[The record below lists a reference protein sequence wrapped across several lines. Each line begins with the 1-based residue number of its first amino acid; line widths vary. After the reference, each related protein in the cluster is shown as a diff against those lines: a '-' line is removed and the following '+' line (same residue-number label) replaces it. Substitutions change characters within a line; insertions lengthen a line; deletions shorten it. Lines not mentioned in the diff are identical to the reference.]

1 MKKYVILALMVI
13 YSTVRVNA
21 QEGEAQIY
29 LGANGGIT
37 TTNNTQ
43 FVVGLDGELLIP
55 VESNFKVGAATGL
68 IFATD
73 NNGIVLPLALA
84 GRLKA
89 DSKFGLGL
97 DFGYGIPINRSR
109 GSLYFRPM
117 LDYQLSGK
125 SKLRFS
131 YSGLNNIGYLNVGII
146 FRVMPRRSITVSW

>member
-1 MKKYVILALMVI
+1 MKKHLILSLLLVF
-13 YSTVRVNA
+13 SFLVGNA
-21 QEGEAQIY
+21 QDSEPQIFI
-29 LGANGGIT
+29 GANTGVT

-43 FVVGLDGELLIP
+43 LVVGLDGELLMP

-84 GRLKA
+84 GRLKT

-97 DFGYGIPINRSR
+97 DFGYGIPINRSS

-146 FRVMPRRSITVSW
+146 FRVNPRRSITVSW